1 MAAAISGGYMAFCPN
16 CGTDTQG
23 KFCAKCGSPMPIP
36 GAAPVGAAPV
46 GGGGY
51 APPPA
56 APVAQA
62 SAGMEE
68 NMASALCYLLGWLT
82 GVLFLVLEPYNK
94 NPTIRFH
101 AFQSIFLNVGA
112 FALGIVLMI
121 VTTVLH
127 FIPVLGTLLA
137 LLIYLVFGFGF
148 FGLWLFLMY
157 KAYNKEKFVLPVI
170 GPLAEKQA
178 NA

>member
-1 MAAAISGGYMAFCPN
+1 MAFCPN

-23 KFCAKCGSPMPIP
+23 KFCAKCGSPMPAP
-36 GAAPVGAAPV
+36 AAP
-46 GGGGY
+46 GGGGTY
-51 APPPA
+51 TPPPA
-56 APVAQA
+56 APVAAQ

-101 AFQSIFLNVGA
+101 AFQSIFFNVGA
-112 FALGIVLMI
+112 FLLWIVVFIFTM
-121 VTTVLH
+121 VLH
-127 FIPVLGTLLA
+127 FIPVIGTIIA
-137 LLIYLVFGFGF
+137 LLLYLVMGFGF
-148 FGLWLFLMY
+148 FGFWLFLMY
-157 KAYNKEKFVLPVI
+157 KAYNKEKFVIPVI

-178 NA
+178 GA